1 MKKVIS
7 LILCALVCLG
17 TLCSCSASKKIVL
30 TIGEAQIDS
39 EVFSYFFSQVYSAVE
54 SSGGNLLAKDE
65 MVAQA
70 VDKCCEYVSATT
82 QFNALQLSLDTD
94 AKMRVAKSTEDEW
107 MLYGGYYSDI
117 GISKQTVA
125 KIYEVNEYRTQL
137 LVHYFGEG
145 SEYEVT
151 EDEIAYYFD
160 RTYVE
165 FKAINGYFTT
175 IDENGDSVLLSE
187 DEMLAIRNDFEDK
200 RSKLESGE
208 TFADINDGVDVESTY
223 IAVSNPAYPEGF
235 LEKVAELEYDK
246 PAVIETDE
254 YIFLVVRSDAK
265 KGDDNYYKTYRTKY
279 IEDLRGE
286 MLTDMLVASAED
298 YSMTKNDDDLLKIAE
313 DIISARNKRK

>member
-7 LILCALVCLG
+7 LILCVAVCFG
-17 TLCSCSASKKIVL
+17 VLCSCSTSEKIVL

-65 MVAQA
+65 MAAQA
-70 VDKCCEYVSATT
+70 VNKCGEYVSATT
-82 QFNALQLSLDTD
+82 QFNELQLSLDTD
-94 AKMRVAKSTEDEW
+94 AKMRIATDTEEEW
-107 MLYGGYYSDI
+107 MLYGSYYSDI

-125 KIYEVNEYRTQL
+125 KIHEVNEYRTQL
-137 LVHYFGEG
+137 LLYYFGEG

-151 EDEIAYYFD
+151 EDEIEYYFD
-160 RTYVE
+160 NTYVE

-187 DEMLAIRNDFEDK
+187 DEILAIRNDFEDK
-200 RSKLESGE
+200 RQKLADGE

-223 IAVSNPAYPEGF
+223 IAVSNSAYPEGF
-235 LEKVAELEYDK
+235 LAQVAQLEYDK

-265 KGDDNYYKTYRTKY
+265 QGDDNYYSTYRTTY

-286 MLTDMLVASAED
+286 MLTDMLVASAEE
-298 YSMTKNDDDLLKIAE
+298 YGVTKNDSDFMEIAE
-313 DIISARNKRK
+313 NIISARNKRK